1 MKTILLGMM
10 TTLLLMAQGVQA
22 QRMKYQLE
30 NERMVCD
37 ITIGSHTKAHACIDL
52 GLPVHIIDST
62 WLAKSGLPVTTR
74 KMHVNI
80 PFPFLKCQNI
90 TTSQMVREKLTI
102 NGMQTY
108 RPVFVANLRKL
119 SEAMKVKDMDVL
131 LGNGLMAEDSL
142 RTVTLF
148 MKEQCLVWG
157 NQDKSSNR
165 IKAQTPLVTDSRFL
179 IAEGSIRIVSAL
191 NDVVTLS
198 GRFLIDPDT
207 PRALTLYGGNEE
219 VAKVISKSSI
229 AINVVE
235 SQYGPLTIIPKGS
248 VESLGVMATHTDIYI
263 TTDKA
268 IPFIGVLGREWV
280 EKANITLNFDSMKLG
295 CH

>member
-1 MKTILLGMM
+1 M
-10 TTLLLMAQGVQA
+10 
-22 QRMKYQLE
+22 
-30 NERMVCD
+30 
-37 ITIGSHTKAHACIDL
+37 
-52 GLPVHIIDST
+52 
-62 WLAKSGLPVTTR
+62 
-74 KMHVNI
+74 
-80 PFPFLKCQNI
+80 
-90 TTSQMVREKLTI
+90 
-102 NGMQTY
+102 
-108 RPVFVANLRKL
+108 
-119 SEAMKVKDMDVL
+119 
-131 LGNGLMAEDSL
+131 
-142 RTVTLF
+142 
-148 MKEQCLVWG
+148 
-157 NQDKSSNR
+157 
-165 IKAQTPLVTDSRFL
+165 
-179 IAEGSIRIVSAL
+179 SAL